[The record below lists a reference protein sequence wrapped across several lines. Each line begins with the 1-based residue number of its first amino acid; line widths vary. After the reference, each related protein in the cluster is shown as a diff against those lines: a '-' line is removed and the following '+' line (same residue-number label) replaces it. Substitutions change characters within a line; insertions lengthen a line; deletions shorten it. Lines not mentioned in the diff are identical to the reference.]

1 MGTPGYVGVL
11 NDDGSILAKY
21 KHYDCDSMSLGVI
34 LLDFYQDP
42 ERVKAVLADNNYPI
56 NRFLPTND
64 EELKEF
70 INKARTEKYDVDS
83 FDNIFKS
90 IEDFKESSVH
100 VEYSYLYD
108 QKNNEWLV
116 STQHS
121 PLAELIDDFKEHLG
135 PYSPCVGYRHK
146 NKALDHAISLFL
158 DNPDYFKKL
167 TPYQLKL
174 FDDTLA
180 QETINQKA
188 REFIP
193 LKQFLPYE
201 LNKYLNYWIQNNR
214 DHERDST
221 IEYFNNLI
229 EECVDKN
236 FFTKMDYRSCSENL
250 IIPAHNEFF
259 LNIDSILKKLYN
271 VVSACK
277 EADQKLFDE
286 YDKKLVDCFEP
297 LELKGFVG
305 LIKKKCT
312 ELGVKISVK
321 YRNDIYSP
329 FIDLSSPDGTSIS
342 EDQMHKIED
351 FIDEIKIHNTGLFH
365 DLNNDIIYKISNRV
379 FENGKPAIDFPKSD
393 NKIKYFPTEFCHIY
407 TSDLN
412 VVEESNDVEQDL
424 DESIKASDKIESN
437 QSNGIH
443 L

>member
-1 MGTPGYVGVL
+1 
-11 NDDGSILAKY
+11 
-21 KHYDCDSMSLGVI
+21 MS
-34 LLDFYQDP
+34 
-42 ERVKAVLADNNYPI
+42 
-56 NRFLPTND
+56 
-64 EELKEF
+64 
-70 INKARTEKYDVDS
+70 
-83 FDNIFKS
+83 
-90 IEDFKESSVH
+90 
-100 VEYSYLYD
+100 
-108 QKNNEWLV
+108 
-116 STQHS
+116 
-121 PLAELIDDFKEHLG
+121 
-135 PYSPCVGYRHK
+135 
-146 NKALDHAISLFL
+146 
-158 DNPDYFKKL
+158 
-167 TPYQLKL
+167 
-174 FDDTLA
+174 
-180 QETINQKA
+180 
-188 REFIP
+188 
-193 LKQFLPYE
+193 
-201 LNKYLNYWIQNNR
+201 
-214 DHERDST
+214 
-221 IEYFNNLI
+221 
-229 EECVDKN
+229 
-236 FFTKMDYRSCSENL
+236 
-250 IIPAHNEFF
+250 FF

-365 DLNNDIIYKISNRV
+365 DLNNDIIYKISNHV

-393 NKIKYFPTEFCHIY
+393 NKIKYFPTEFCRIY

-412 VVEESNDVEQDL
+412 VVEESNDIKQDL

-437 QSNGIH
+437 QSNGFH

>member
-1 MGTPGYVGVL
+1 MSTPGYVGVL

-21 KHYDCDSMSLGVI
+21 KHYDCDSTFLGVI

-70 INKARTEKYDVDS
+70 INKAKTEKYDVDD

-90 IEDFKESSVH
+90 VEDFKNSSVH

-108 QKNNEWLV
+108 QKSNEWLV
-116 STQHS
+116 STLHS
-121 PLAELIDDFKEHLG
+121 PLAELIEDFEDHLLSTSLLG
-135 PYSPCVGYRHK
+135 DRHK

-158 DNPDYFKKL
+158 DNPYYFKRL

-201 LNKYLNYWIQNNR
+201 LNKYLNY
-214 DHERDST
+214 
-221 IEYFNNLI
+221 
-229 EECVDKN
+229 
-236 FFTKMDYRSCSENL
+236 CSEKL

-365 DLNNDIIYKISNRV
+365 DLNNDIIYKISNHV

-412 VVEESNDVEQDL
+412 VVEESNDVKQNL
-424 DESIKASDKIESN
+424 DENIRASDKIESN
-437 QSNGIH
+437 QSKGFH

>member
-1 MGTPGYVGVL
+1 MSTPGYVGVL
-11 NDDGSILAKY
+11 NNDGTVFAKY

-42 ERVKAVLADNNYPI
+42 ERVKAVLVDNNYPI
-56 NRFLPTND
+56 NRFLPTNE

-70 INKARTEKYDVDS
+70 INKAKTEKYDVDD

-90 IEDFKESSVH
+90 VEDFKNSSVY

-121 PLAELIDDFKEHLG
+121 PLAELIDDFKEHLES
-135 PYSPCVGYRHK
+135 YSPHVGYRHE

-158 DNPDYFKKL
+158 DNRDYFRIL
-167 TPYQLKL
+167 TPYQQNL
-174 FDDTLA
+174 FDETLG
-180 QETINQKA
+180 QEPINQKA

-214 DHERDST
+214 NHDSDST
-221 IEYFNNLI
+221 IDYFNNLI
-229 EECVDKN
+229 EECVDKK
-236 FFTKMDYRSCSENL
+236 FFTKMDYRSCSETL
-250 IIPAHNEFF
+250 VIPAHNEFF

-271 VVSACK
+271 VVSVCK

-297 LELKGFVG
+297 LDLKGFVG

-312 ELGVKISVK
+312 ELGVKASVK
-321 YRNDIYSP
+321 YRNDYYSP
-329 FIDLSSPDGTSIS
+329 FIDLSSPDGTSIT

-365 DLNNDIIYKISNRV
+365 DLDHDITYKISNHD
-379 FENGKPAIDFPKSD
+379 FENGKPVINFPESGE
-393 NKIKYFPTEFCHIY
+393 KIKYFQMEFCRIY
-407 TSDLN
+407 TDDLN
-412 VVEESNDVEQDL
+412 VVEEKNEIKQDL
-424 DESIKASDKIESN
+424 DDSIKATDQIESN
-437 QSNGIH
+437 QSKGFH